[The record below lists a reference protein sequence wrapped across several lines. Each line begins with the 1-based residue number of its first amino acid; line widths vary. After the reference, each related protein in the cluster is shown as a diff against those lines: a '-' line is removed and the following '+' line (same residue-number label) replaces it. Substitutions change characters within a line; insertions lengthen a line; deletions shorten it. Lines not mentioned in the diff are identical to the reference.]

1 MENIDIERLERKNI
15 YSVPKDFFGKMQ
27 QNVLEKTAAKT
38 EASIIPGA
46 KKKNGWWYAA
56 AAAIVAVL
64 GLGYLFTN
72 EQPAQQTLAK
82 TIETEQVAEPIIQN
96 AEPESIL
103 EENFS
108 DESQPVLT
116 FAENINPSQT
126 ERPENPAASP
136 RKIQPKKA
144 PSGARQEVLVEQV
157 IAGMTQ
163 DEVADYIKGAEND
176 VYLDIYY

>member
-27 QNVLEKTAAKT
+27 QNVLEKTAAQNHS
-38 EASIIPGA
+38 SIIPLA
-46 KKKNGWWYAA
+46 PKKNGWWYAA
-56 AAAIVAVL
+56 AAAIVAVF
-64 GLGYLFTN
+64 GLGYIFTN
-72 EQPAQQTLAK
+72 EKPAQQTLAK

-96 AEPESIL
+96 AEPASIP
-103 EENFS
+103 EKNFA

-116 FAENINPSQT
+116 FAENINPNHT

-163 DEVADYIKGAEND
+163 DEVADYIKNAEND